1 VPRVEDDRDSVED
14 LEKLVGQAVEKL
26 RAVCVRDDAD
36 EGGYF
41 IPAATSPAACA
52 ADASCP
58 VSSARM
64 AAVAKAWARCWS
76 RLRSMF
82 ASENQAQYF
91 WRASLTFSGGRLI
104 AAVAHCT
111 AVATP
116 SPPDGAT
123 NAPCAASWSARAG

>member
-1 VPRVEDDRDSVED
+1 MVAAHSLDGSDARELVECRGAVHVPRVEDDLDSVED

-36 EGGYF
+36 EGGYL

-82 ASENQAQYF
+82 ASENHAQYV
-91 WRASLTFSGGRLI
+91 WRA
-104 AAVAHCT
+104 
-111 AVATP
+111 
-116 SPPDGAT
+116 
-123 NAPCAASWSARAG
+123 